1 MDYQPAAIIR
11 AAMFCRSLLLV
22 LLGLSCLQSFTM
34 AEYANGAGLCCFK
47 FHKIPVPAAIVANVE
62 ETRFDYT
69 LTGVILTTNK
79 EYQICADPGVDWV
92 KEVIKMK
99 AATLS

>member
-34 AEYANGAGLCCFK
+34 AEYAHGAGLCCFE
-47 FHKIPVPAAIVANVE
+47 FHKSPVPAAIVATVE
-62 ETRFDYT
+62 KTRFECP
-69 LTGVILTTNK
+69 LPGVILTTK
-79 EYQICADPGVDWV
+79 KGYQICADPEVDWV
-92 KEVIKMK
+92 KEIKIK
-99 AATLS
+99 APTLS